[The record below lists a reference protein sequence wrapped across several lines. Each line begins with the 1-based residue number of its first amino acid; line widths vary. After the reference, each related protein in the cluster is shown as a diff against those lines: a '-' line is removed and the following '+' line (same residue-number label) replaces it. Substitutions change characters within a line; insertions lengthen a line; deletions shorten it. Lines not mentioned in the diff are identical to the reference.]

1 MRKPHKPYALF
12 DIEATQP
19 LPEMQLARHTGGV
32 AVLVRHKGR
41 PVHFLMASLRKN
53 GVFSARELVRSI
65 CEKSRARLL
74 RACIRD
80 ELTPDIKVSQLPSI
94 TVAVCTRDRT
104 ELLARCLRSLLTL
117 ERSAFA
123 APVSL
128 EILVIDN
135 APATGKTRDL
145 TSSLAGVRYAVE
157 PRPGLD
163 FARNRALQE
172 AQGDLLAYVDD
183 DVVVDPGWL
192 KGLMEAWI
200 EYPNAVAFTGQVLP
214 YDLAT
219 EAQIIFEKRGGF
231 RRGFSPV
238 CYGRE
243 LDGHPA
249 YPLSAGIFGTG
260 ANMAFKTRVL
270 KTLNGFDEAL
280 DTGPPLPAA
289 GDHDIFYRLIR
300 GGYSIVYKPEFLVFH
315 EHRRELKDLRR
326 QYWSW
331 GLGVMALVNKW
342 QQTDPTQH
350 AKLRCLI
357 RAWFRSRLRE
367 LALSLM
373 GKAPTPAHMVLTE
386 MAGGVVGLMGGYP
399 RSVRR
404 IERIRKQF
412 PSHPEAG
419 QKVKT
424 RQVNSAIIA
433 AKNQTQ

>member
-1 MRKPHKPYALF
+1 MRAHEPLFLKFRMRKPYKPYALF

-19 LPEMQLARHTGGV
+19 LPEMQMPRHMGGI

-41 PVHFLMASLRKN
+41 PVNFLMEALRKD
-53 GVFSARELVRSI
+53 GELTAQEQVRSI

-74 RACIRD
+74 RACIRN
-80 ELTPDIKVSQLPSI
+80 ELTPCIKVDQFPPI
-94 TVAVCTRDRT
+94 TVAVCTKDRT
-104 ELLARCLRSLLTL
+104 EPLARCLRSLLTL
-117 ERSAFA
+117 ERSAFDA
-123 APVSL
+123 RVSL

-135 APATGKTRDL
+135 APSTRKTRDL
-145 TSSLAGVRYAVE
+145 ASSLTGVRYAVE
-157 PRPGLD
+157 PRPGLN
-163 FARNRALQE
+163 FARNRALKE

-192 KGLMEAWI
+192 KGLMEGWI
-200 EYPNAVAFTGQVLP
+200 EHPDAACFTGQVLP
-214 YDLAT
+214 YELAT

-249 YPLSAGIFGTG
+249 YPFSAGIFGTG

-280 DTGPPLPAA
+280 DAGPPLPAA
-289 GDHDIFYRLIR
+289 GDHDIFCRLIR

-315 EHRRELKDLRR
+315 EHRRKLKGLRR

-331 GLGVMALVNKW
+331 GLGVMAIVNKW
-342 QQTDPTQH
+342 QQTDAAQH
-350 AKLRCLI
+350 ATLRCLI

-367 LALSLM
+367 LALSLIR
-373 GKAPTPAHMVLTE
+373 KAPTPAHMVLTE
-386 MAGGVVGLMGGYP
+386 MAGGIVGLMGGYS

-404 IERIRKQF
+404 IERIRKRF
-412 PSHPEAG
+412 PFYPESG
-419 QKVKT
+419 
-424 RQVNSAIIA
+424 
-433 AKNQTQ
+433 